1 MYCSSLRDH
10 AARVGQIARLIET
23 RQMKYLVTG
32 AAGFLGSHL
41 TDALLAQGHD
51 VVGVDNMLS
60 GRAKNLE
67 NAKTH
72 EGFSFHHHDVIEP
85 LSGQYDRIF
94 HLAAPASPPLYQTDP
109 VATAKTCFL
118 GTLNVLELARATG
131 ARVTMTSTSE
141 VYGDP
146 EQHPQTETYLGNV
159 NPVGPRACY
168 DEGKRIAETLA
179 FDFRRMYGVDVRA
192 ARLFNTYGPRM
203 DPEDGRVV
211 SNFIMQA
218 LTGKDITL
226 YGDGSQTR
234 SFCYYTDVIRGLI
247 ALMEADTV
255 DAPVNLGNPFE
266 IDMRQIARIVL
277 DAVGSD
283 SNLVHRP
290 LPEDDPTRRQPDIR
304 RAGEL
309 LGWAPEV
316 SVEEGVAKT
325 VTYFKEY
332 VLERVA

>member
-1 MYCSSLRDH
+1 
-10 AARVGQIARLIET
+10 
-23 RQMKYLVTG
+23 MKYLITG

-41 TDALLAQGHD
+41 TDALLAQGHE
-51 VVGVDNMLS
+51 VTGLDNLLS
-60 GRAKNLE
+60 GRTKNLE
-67 NAKTH
+67 AAQANDR
-72 EGFSFHHHDVIEP
+72 FSFVQHDVIEP
-85 LSGQYDRIF
+85 ISGQYDRIF
-94 HLAAPASPPLYQTDP
+94 HLAAPASPPLYQKDP
-109 VATAKTCFL
+109 IATAKTCFL
-118 GTLNVLELARATG
+118 GTLNVLELAKSTG

-146 EQHPQTETYLGNV
+146 TQHPQSEAYLGNV

-168 DEGKRIAETLA
+168 DEGKRVAETLA

-234 SFCYYTDVIRGLI
+234 SFCYYTDMIRGLI
-247 ALMEADTV
+247 ALMEADAV
-255 DAPVNLGNPFE
+255 DAPVNLGNPTE
-266 IDMRQIARIVL
+266 IDMRQIAGIVL
-277 DAVGSD
+277 DIVGSG
-283 SNLVHRP
+283 SKMVHRP

-304 RAGEL
+304 RAWDL

-316 SVEEGVAKT
+316 SVEDGVAET
-325 VTYFKEY
+325 VAYFKEY
-332 VLERVA
+332 VLDQVA

>member
-1 MYCSSLRDH
+1 
-10 AARVGQIARLIET
+10 
-23 RQMKYLVTG
+23 MKYLITG

-41 TDALLAQGHD
+41 TDALLAQGHE
-51 VVGVDNMLS
+51 VSGLDNLLS
-60 GRAKNLE
+60 GRTKNLE
-67 NAKTH
+67 AAQANDR
-72 EGFSFHHHDVIEP
+72 FSFVQHDVIEP
-85 LSGQYDRIF
+85 ISGQYDRIF
-94 HLAAPASPPLYQTDP
+94 HLAAPASPPLYQKDP
-109 VATAKTCFL
+109 IATAKTCFL
-118 GTLNVLELARATG
+118 GTLNVLELAKSTG

-146 EQHPQTETYLGNV
+146 TQHPQSEAYLGNV

-168 DEGKRIAETLA
+168 DEGKRVAETLA
-179 FDFRRMYGVDVRA
+179 FDFRRMFGVDVRA

-234 SFCYYTDVIRGLI
+234 SFCYYTDMIRGLI
-247 ALMEADTV
+247 ALMEADAV
-255 DAPVNLGNPFE
+255 DAPVNLGNPTE
-266 IDMRQIARIVL
+266 IDMRQIAGIVL
-277 DAVGSD
+277 DIVGSG
-283 SNLVHRP
+283 SKMVHRP

-304 RAGEL
+304 RAWDL

-316 SVEEGVAKT
+316 SVEDGVAET
-325 VTYFKEY
+325 VAYFKEY
-332 VLERVA
+332 VLDQVA